1 MDSLVFDGS
10 LEIRVSGAGRVL
22 RGAFPLGRTATLRSA
37 GRVRKERFASG
48 GGGRSVSWQSREFE
62 KLQKEL
68 SETISSTLDDAAKT
82 LKVEALE
89 DAIEKRNTHLL
100 VGHSYD
106 RAIADTRTGNLT
118 LAFSDDSVRFEA
130 ALPDEIDMPSWV
142 RDAVLAV
149 RGGQLRG
156 VSPGFQVSSKGAE
169 RLLPEAGNGNPGVFI
184 REILDATVYEYSLV
198 SRPAYAGTTLDA
210 RQDQAAAHG
219 GDRPRRS
226 TLWL

>member
-1 MDSLVFDGS
+1 MDSLIFDGQ

-37 GRVRKERFASG
+37 GRVRKERFKSG
-48 GGGRSVSWQSREFE
+48 GGGRAVSWQVREFE
-62 KLQKEL
+62 KLQAEL
-68 SETISSTLDDAAKT
+68 SQVISSSLDDAAKT

-106 RAIADTRTGNLT
+106 RAIADTKTGNLA
-118 LAFSDDSVRFEA
+118 LAFSDDAVTFEA
-130 ALPDEIDMPSWV
+130 ALAEEVDMPSWV

-156 VSPGFQVSSKGAE
+156 VSPGFQVTSKGGSGSFQSLE
-169 RLLPEAGNGNPGVFI
+169 SGR
-184 REILDATVYEYSLV
+184 TYS
-198 SRPAYAGTTLDA
+198 RN
-210 RQDQAAAHG
+210 HG
-219 GDRPRRS
+219 RND
-226 TLWL
+226 L

>member
-1 MDSLVFDGS
+1 MDSLIFDGQ

-37 GRVRKERFASG
+37 GRVRKERFKSG
-48 GGGRSVSWQSREFE
+48 GGGRAVSWQVREFE
-62 KLQKEL
+62 KLQAEL
-68 SETISSTLDDAAKT
+68 SQVISSSLDDAAKT

-106 RAIADTRTGNLT
+106 RAIADTKTGNLA
-118 LAFSDDSVRFEA
+118 LAFSDDAVTFEA
-130 ALPDEIDMPSWV
+130 ALAEEVDMPSWV

-156 VSPGFQVSSKGAE
+156 VSPGFQVTSKGGE
-169 RLLPEAGNGNPGVFI
+169 RLISEPGNPAVLI
-184 REILDATVYEYSLV
+184 REITDATIYEFSLV
-198 SRPAYAGTTLDA
+198 ARPVYSGTSVDA
-210 RQDQAAAHG
+210 RQDAVHG
-219 GDRPRRS
+219 EVKQGPGRA

>member
-1 MDSLVFDGS
+1 MDSLIFDGS
-10 LEIRVSGAGRVL
+10 LEVRVSGAGRVL

-48 GGGRSVSWQSREFE
+48 GGGRAVSWQVQQFE
-62 KLQKEL
+62 KLQAEL
-68 SETISSTLDDAAKT
+68 SQVISSTLDDAAKT
-82 LKVEALE
+82 LRVEALE

-106 RAIADTRTGNLT
+106 RAIADTKTGNLS
-118 LAFSDDSVRFEA
+118 LAFTDDAVRFEA
-130 ALPDEIDMPSWV
+130 VLQDEIDMPSWV

-156 VSPGFQVSSKGAE
+156 VSPGFQITSKGSE
-169 RLLPEAGNGNPGVFI
+169 RLIPEPGNPAVLI
-184 REILDATVYEYSLV
+184 REITDATIYEYSLV
-198 SRPAYAGTTLDA
+198 SRPAYSGTSLDA
-210 RQDQAAAHG
+210 RQDAVNGEESH
-219 GDRPRRS
+219 RPGRE

>member
-106 RAIADTRTGNLT
+106 RAIADTKTGNLT
-118 LAFSDDSVRFEA
+118 LAFSDDAVRFEA
-130 ALPDEIDMPSWV
+130 ALPDDVDQPSWV
-142 RDAVLAV
+142 RDAVLAI

-156 VSPGFQVSSKGAE
+156 VSPGFQVTTKGAE
-169 RLLPEAGNGNPGVFI
+169 KLTPDPGHPGIFI
-184 REILDATVYEYSLV
+184 RELLDVTVYEYSLV
-198 SRPAYAGTTLDA
+198 ARPAYAGTSLDA
-210 RQDQAAAHG
+210 RQDAAHG
-219 GDRPRRS
+219 KESQGPGVA

>member
-1 MDSLVFDGS
+1 MENPICYDGR
-10 LEIRVSGAGRVL
+10 LEIRQ
-22 RGAFPLGRTATLRSA
+22 RGAARILAGSFPLGRTATVKSG

-48 GGGRSVSWQSREFE
+48 GGGRSVSWQIQEFK
-62 KLQKEL
+62 KLQDEL
-68 SETISSTLDDAAKT
+68 SQVISSSLDDAAKT

-106 RAIADTRTGNLT
+106 RAIADTKTGNLT
-118 LAFSDDSVRFEA
+118 LAFSDDAVRFEA
-130 ALPDEIDMPSWV
+130 ALPDDVDQPSWV
-142 RDAVLAV
+142 RDAVLAI

-156 VSPGFQVSSKGAE
+156 VSPGFQVTTKGAE
-169 RLLPEAGNGNPGVFI
+169 KLTPDPGHPGIFI
-184 REILDATVYEYSLV
+184 RELLDVTVYEYSLV
-198 SRPAYAGTTLDA
+198 SRPAYSGTSVDA
-210 RQDQAAAHG
+210 RHDQAAGHG

>member
-68 SETISSTLDDAAKT
+68 SETISSTLNEAAKT
-82 LKVEALE
+82 LRVEALE

-106 RAIADTRTGNLT
+106 RAIADTKTGNLS
-118 LAFSDDSVRFEA
+118 LAFTDDAVRFEA
-130 ALPDEIDMPSWV
+130 ALPDDVDQPSWV

-156 VSPGFQVSSKGAE
+156 VSPGFQVTNKGAD
-169 RLLPEAGNGNPGVFI
+169 RLIAEAGSPDGVFI
-184 REILDATVYEYSLV
+184 REILDATVYEFSLV

-210 RQDQAAAHG
+210 RQDTVHG
-219 GDRPRRS
+219 EVKQGPGVA

>member
-1 MDSLVFDGS
+1 MEHLDYDGA
-10 LEIRVSGAGRVL
+10 LEIRVSGAARILSGS
-22 RGAFPLGRTATLRSA
+22 FPLGRLATVAST
-37 GRVRKERFASG
+37 GRRRKERFARG

-68 SETISSTLDDAAKT
+68 SETISSTLNEAAKT
-82 LKVEALE
+82 LRVEALE

-100 VGHSYD
+100 VGHD
-106 RAIADTRTGNLT
+106 FNRAIADTRTGNLS
-118 LAFSDDSVRFEA
+118 LVFADDSVRFEA

-156 VSPGFQVSSKGAE
+156 VSPGFQVTSKGAE
-169 RLLPEAGNGNPGVFI
+169 RLIAEAGNPGVFI
-184 REILDATVYEYSLV
+184 REVLSATVYEYSLV
-198 SRPAYAGTTLDA
+198 ARPAYSGTSLDA
-210 RQDQAAAHG
+210 RQDTVHG
-219 GDRPRRS
+219 GESQPGRA